1 MSARLKIPRTLTFSE
16 LQTPT
21 AQGET
26 DEILNNKSMVL
37 VLYHISMTVPFAGD
51 SSQPVERFATQK
63 ALGARCTVRMT
74 LEWDTSPVIYTFG

>member
-1 MSARLKIPRTLTFSE
+1 MSARLEIPRTLTFSE

-51 SSQPVERFATQK
+51 SPSQSNA
-63 ALGARCTVRMT
+63 
-74 LEWDTSPVIYTFG
+74 SPRKKPWELAVQSE